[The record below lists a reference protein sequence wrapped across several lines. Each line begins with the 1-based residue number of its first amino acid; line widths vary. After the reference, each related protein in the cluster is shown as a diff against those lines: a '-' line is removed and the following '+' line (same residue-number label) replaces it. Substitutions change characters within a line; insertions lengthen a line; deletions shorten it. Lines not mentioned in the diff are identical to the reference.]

1 MRDQN
6 TPFKRHSS
14 RRRSALGDRQL
25 VTAVPYLWLILFFL
39 IPFLLVFKISLSES
53 VLAVPPYL
61 PIVEW
66 VKEGF
71 LNIHLN
77 IGNYLRLFLDPFYAS
92 GLMTSLAIA
101 FVATLVCLIVGYTI
115 AYSITRIPP
124 QWRFIFLLLVILP
137 FWTSFLVRVYAWM
150 GILSKDGLLNQL
162 LLSWGVIQQ
171 PKQFLYNNFSVIV
184 GIVYCYLP
192 FMILPIYSVLEK
204 IDEVYLEAAYDLGC
218 SPWRA
223 FWRVTFPLSL
233 PGVIS
238 GVALVFIPALGEFVI
253 PELLG
258 APDNLMIGRIIWIEF
273 FNNRDWPIA
282 STVAVVMLLMFIV
295 PIMVLQRRQLRK
307 QG

>member
-1 MRDQN
+1 MTPKKPLPDQ
-6 TPFKRHSS
+6 PPI
-14 RRRSALGDRQL
+14 RRAPWRGDRRL
-25 VTAVPYLWLILFFL
+25 VTAVPYGWLIVFFM

-53 VLAVPPYL
+53 TLAVPPYL
-61 PIVEW
+61 PLLEW
-66 VKEGF
+66 TQSGVV
-71 LNIHLN
+71 NIRLN
-77 IGNYLRLFLDPFYAS
+77 IGNYLRLLLDPFYAS
-92 GLMTSLAIA
+92 GLLASLSIA
-101 FVATLVCLIVGYTI
+101 FTATLCCLVLGYSI
-115 AYSITRIPP
+115 AYGITRIP
-124 QWRFIFLLLVILP
+124 QRWRSIFLLLIILP

-162 LLSWGVIQQ
+162 LLYLGIIAEPQ
-171 PKQFLYNNFSVIV
+171 QFLYNNFSVMV

-204 IDEVYLEAAYDLGC
+204 IDDSYLEAAYDLGC

-233 PGVIS
+233 PGMWS
-238 GVALVFIPALGEFVI
+238 GIALVFIPALGEFVI

-282 STVAVVMLLMFIV
+282 ATVAVVMLLMFIV
-295 PIMVLQRRQLRK
+295 PIMVLQRRQLRRR
-307 QG
+307 G

>member
-1 MRDQN
+1 MDQN
-6 TPFKRHSS
+6 MPLKRQSS
-14 RRRSALGDRQL
+14 RRRSVLRDRQF
-25 VTAVPYLWLILFFL
+25 VTSVPYLWLILFFL

-61 PIVEW
+61 PIFEW
-66 VKEGF
+66 AHDGF

-92 GLMTSLAIA
+92 GLMTSLIIA
-101 FVATLVCLIVGYTI
+101 FAATLVCLVVGYTI
-115 AYSITRIPP
+115 AYSIIRVP
-124 QWRFIFLLLVILP
+124 QHWRFIFLLLIILP
-137 FWTSFLVRVYAWM
+137 FWTSFLVRVYGWM

-162 LLSWGVIQQ
+162 LLFLGFIQE

-218 SPWRA
+218 SPWKA

-233 PGVIS
+233 PGVLS

-295 PIMVLQRRQLRK
+295 PIMILQRRQLRK

>member
-1 MRDQN
+1 MDQN
-6 TPFKRHSS
+6 TPLKRHYS

-61 PIVEW
+61 PIFEW
-66 VKEGF
+66 AKEGF

-92 GLMTSLAIA
+92 GLMTSLVIA
-101 FVATLVCLIVGYTI
+101 FVATLVCLVLGYTI
-115 AYSITRIPP
+115 AYSITRVPE

-162 LLSWGVIQQ
+162 LLSLGLIQE

-233 PGVIS
+233 PGVLS